1 MADNQASNPNPAIG
15 AAQHESSVGKLY
27 LAFSLGGN
35 AYSIEIERIREII
48 EYDVPTAVPMMPL
61 AVCGVI
67 NLRGAVVPVLDL
79 AVRFGHHPIVVS
91 RRSCYVIV
99 EVEHGGALHV
109 IGLLVDRV
117 TAVVEIDDADIEPP
131 PAFGAQIDVDF
142 IAGLA
147 RHDNRFLIILNMAR
161 ALSIAEI
168 SAVTRMGEEKLHQAD
183 PA

>member
-1 MADNQASNPNPAIG
+1 MAGYPVSNSGTATG
-15 AAQHESSVGKLY
+15 AAQRESNGGKLY
-27 LAFSLGGN
+27 LAFSLGGS

-48 EYDVPTAVPMMPL
+48 EYDTPTAVPMMPA

-79 AVRFGHHPIVVS
+79 AVRFGRGPIVVS

-99 EVEHGGALHV
+99 EVEYEEAMHV

-147 RHDNRFLIILNMAR
+147 RHENRFLIILNVAR
-161 ALSIAEI
+161 ALSIAEM
-168 SAVTRMGEEKLHQAD
+168 SAVARMEERDLRQAD
-183 PA
+183 LV